1 MSIEAVIFDLDGTLT
16 EPLLDFA
23 QIRAEMGITCPKAD
37 ILGEIAKMTPERQQQ
52 AHQILFNHEQYAAQ
66 NSRLNDGAG
75 EVMAKLKAME
85 LPIGLLT
92 RNTMEN
98 ARLVAETHGLEFDA
112 MLDRHSGPAK
122 PDGFGVKKLCDTFGV
137 SPGNTLVVG
146 DFLHDLLAATDA
158 GAIAVL
164 LKTHPKADEFASFA
178 DYAIGHLN
186 EIFDIIQEIET
197 DSIKESS

>member
-16 EPLLDFA
+16 EPLLDFSR
-23 QIRAEMGITCPKAD
+23 IRAEMGISSPSAD
-37 ILGEIAKMTPERQQQ
+37 ILGEISKMPPDRQQR
-52 AHQILFNHEQYAAQ
+52 AHQILFDHEQYAAQ
-66 NSRLNDGAG
+66 NSRLNDGADD
-75 EVMAKLKAME
+75 VIARLKAMN

-98 ARLVAETHGLEFDA
+98 ARLVAQTHELEFDA

-122 PDGFGVKKLCDTFGV
+122 PDGFGVRKLCETFGV
-137 SPGNTLVVG
+137 LPANTLVVG

-178 DYAIGHLN
+178 DYTICHLD
-186 EIFDIIQEIET
+186 EIFGIIQKIKT
-197 DSIKESS
+197 DSIKE